1 MTAVVGLAVAAL
13 APSLGEAVTDL
24 ALAILVAAAG
34 TVILTIS
41 IGLAMRGGAGF
52 VDLDREGR
60 FTIAILALAL
70 AGVFSLVALG
80 VTIAFVLFLIRG

>member
-1 MTAVVGLAVAAL
+1 
-13 APSLGEAVTDL
+13 
-24 ALAILVAAAG
+24 
-34 TVILTIS
+34 
-41 IGLAMRGGAGF
+41 

-60 FTIAILALAL
+60 FPIAILALAL